1 MDNLLIKSKGKLM
14 SQTQNITS
22 FGDGKLSR
30 LMLKFSIPCI
40 LSQLVSSLYNIVDQ
54 IFIGNSELSALGNA
68 ATGVVFPV
76 FIIAQAFAWCFG
88 DGCAAYLNI
97 CQGKNDYENAHKAIG
112 ASITAAFLSGV
123 LMMAIIY
130 PFKVPILT
138 LFGASENTIA
148 YAVEYLNIVLA
159 MVPFFIL
166 CNMMNSVIRADGSPT
181 WAMVSMLVGAIT
193 NIILDPVFI
202 FGFKWGMTGAALATV
217 IGQGVTFVLTL
228 IYFRNTKTFKLVKES
243 FIPRIDSLLDVVKL
257 GISTFFTQ
265 LAIVIV
271 AILSNIQLAKYGAL
285 SKYGADI
292 PIAII
297 GIQSKVF
304 TLVLNLV
311 VGIVLGCQ
319 PIISFNM
326 GAKKYDRVKEL
337 YRKIMGCTL
346 VIGLCAT
353 LLFELAPSFVIGLFG
368 TPSNIP
374 NPEDY
379 WEFGEKTLRIFL
391 SLTTIS
397 CLIKMNSI
405 FFQAVGKPI
414 HAVIASMIRD
424 VVCFTPLILILP
436 LISPDVI
443 LILYAAPIS
452 DIIAMIVTAFLS
464 ISFIKSLHAPE
475 VSEKVEAV
483 LKPSRPGV
491 IITIAR
497 EHGSSGKQIG
507 KLVAEKLGIPF
518 YYKEMTAL
526 AAKESGLDQEFIAD
540 INTNSPALLHSLYLS
555 TDVIQQ
561 AVAAQDKVIRKI
573 AEQGSCVIVGRA
585 ADHVL
590 RDNPEL
596 VRVFIYAPEEFR
608 IGRIMEVYGDTPEMA
623 KKHIRRS
630 DDARASYYKSISGK
644 TWGDRHNYDIVIN
657 SSVGLEKAAEMILA
671 HINIR

>member
-1 MDNLLIKSKGKLM
+1 MI
-14 SQTQNITS
+14 S
-22 FGDGKLSR
+22 FGEGNLSR

-97 CQGKNDYENAHKAIG
+97 CQGKNDYENAHRAIG
-112 ASITAAFLSGV
+112 ASITAAFVAGLA
-123 LMMAIIY
+123 MMAVIY

-138 LFGASENTIA
+138 LFGASENTIG
-148 YAVEYLNIVLA
+148 YAIEYLDIVLA
-159 MVPFFIL
+159 MMPIFIL
-166 CNMMNSVIRADGSPT
+166 CNMMNSAIRADGSPT
-181 WAMVSMLVGAIT
+181 WAMVSMLAGAVT

-202 FGFKWGMTGAALATV
+202 FGFKWGMAGAAWATV
-217 IGQGVTFVLTL
+217 IGQGVTFILTL
-228 IYFRNTKTFKLVKES
+228 IYFTRTKTFKLTKSS
-243 FIPRIDSLLDVVKL
+243 FIPRLDALVEVVKL

-271 AILSNIQLAKYGAL
+271 AILSNIQLAKFGAL

-326 GAKKYDRVKEL
+326 GARKYDRVKEL
-337 YRKIMGCTL
+337 YRKIMGCTI
-346 VIGLCAT
+346 VIGLAAT
-353 LLFELAPSFVIGLFG
+353 LLFELAPDFVIGLFG

-379 WEFGEKTLRIFL
+379 WEFGRKTLRIFL

-405 FFQAVGKPI
+405 FFQAVGKPV
-414 HAVIASMIRD
+414 HAVVASMIRD

-464 ISFIKSLHAPE
+464 VSFIKSLHAPV
-475 VSEKVEAV
+475 VSEEVEAV

-526 AAKESGLDQEFIAD
+526 AAKESGLDREFIAD
-540 INTNSPALLHSLYLS
+540 INTNSPAILHSLYLS

-561 AVAAQDKVIRKI
+561 AVAAQDKVIKMI
-573 AEQGSCVIVGRA
+573 ADQGSCVIVGRA

-590 RDNPEL
+590 RDNPNL
-596 VRVFIYAPEEFR
+596 LRVFIYAPEEFR
-608 IGRIMEVYGDTPEMA
+608 IGRIMEVYGDTREEA
-623 KKHIRRS
+623 IKYIRRS

-644 TWGDRHNYDIVIN
+644 TWGSRHNYDLVVN
-657 SSVGLEKAAEMILA
+657 SSVGLEKAAEIICGHA
-671 HINIR
+671 GYKS